1 AALETPRDRQAGRRR
16 EAAGVHAGAAQNLFA
31 QRIRQAAARRRQGQ
45 EAERQAGDDAEAG
58 RRAADPAGAEGAA
71 ADAALTDAWGRGA
84 GTAAARDKRG
94 PRRRAHG
101 RQAARLMLA
110 CSDPPMARPSSDAWR
125 TGSGW
130 QQPETL
136 RRTAAGSC
144 KGRRR
149 SGLTEQRDAVSPK
162 SAILNIQ
169 RNRGAL
175 FASFCPKSSPFC
187 QNSVTGSVTFS
198 GRLNFRHWRLP
209 VPLDF
214 AGDQHRFHRFAR
226 MLPIFYAIIIN
237 AAQGPSRTACC
248 LHLFE
253 RGGVLDS
260 TGIVRAQAAGSGDA

>member
-1 AALETPRDRQAGRRR
+1 
-16 EAAGVHAGAAQNLFA
+16 
-31 QRIRQAAARRRQGQ
+31 
-45 EAERQAGDDAEAG
+45 
-58 RRAADPAGAEGAA
+58 
-71 ADAALTDAWGRGA
+71 
-84 GTAAARDKRG
+84 
-94 PRRRAHG
+94 
-101 RQAARLMLA
+101 MLA

-198 GRLNFRHWRLP
+198 GRLNIRHWRLP

-237 AAQGPSRTACC
+237 AAQGPSRAACC

-260 TGIVRAQAAGSGDA
+260 TGIVRAQAAGSGDASASTTLSHNNWQQTNLLRSGSLITCRRAPFRHRPCAEKGAHL